1 MVRRFKPKR
10 KVNVMSVKGEKYV
23 SKKAKAKH
31 EKGEGSKERAM
42 EYGKKPVKKA
52 AKKVAK
58 KRMV

>member
-1 MVRRFKPKR
+1 
-10 KVNVMSVKGEKYV
+10 MSVKGEKYV